1 MREGYRQQW
10 LTYDVISCIRPI
22 LTGLKAYCLIKCKAF
37 EMEQNVFQIL
47 NKTATC
53 MSYQLQDTS
62 KSVSI
67 IISQKRY
74 KKYSIFLYY
83 QTTV

>member
-1 MREGYRQQW
+1 
-10 LTYDVISCIRPI
+10 
-22 LTGLKAYCLIKCKAF
+22 
-37 EMEQNVFQIL
+37 MEQNVFQIL

-74 KKYSIFLYY
+74 KKYSIFYIIKQLCEL
-83 QTTV
+83 QCESV